1 MAERSYSTSEVRGRS
16 REHPCPKGGGQEELP
31 HVRGQGQRPRGD
43 TQRPRSGAATRG
55 VTPRPRPGAAG
66 RRSYPTPL
74 SPRPRAAAGRS
85 NPTTEA
91 RGGGRED
98 QPHVQGAMAAQAQ
111 EGLEELSHV
120 EGQEGLR

>member
-1 MAERSYSTSEVRGRS
+1 M
-16 REHPCPKGGGQEELP
+16 QL
-31 HVRGQGQRPRGD
+31 RGD
-43 TQRPRSGAATRG
+43 TQRLRSGVATRG

-120 EGQEGLR
+120 EGQEGLQ

>member
-1 MAERSYSTSEVRGRS
+1 MAESARLRQHRNGEKSYPS
-16 REHPCPKGGGQEELP
+16 
-31 HVRGQGQRPRGD
+31 
-43 TQRPRSGAATRG
+43 PRSGAM
-55 VTPRPRPGAAG
+55 AG
-66 RRSYPTPL
+66 RSYPTPQR
-74 SPRPRAAAGRS
+74 PRPGVEAGRS
-85 NPTTEA
+85 YPVPEARGGGREELSHAPTPEV